1 MTDSE
6 FITAWLVV
14 VALVAVV
21 ILIAAGLLLAILLT
35 ARSILGHGAE
45 ALEAAEHIAA
55 DTQVIWALA
64 DTNAVAG
71 EILATAEQ
79 IEANGAAIASA
90 LRETEA
96 GPVSVLTA
104 KRAMDA
110 Q

>member
-1 MTDSE
+1 MTDGE

-14 VALVAVV
+14 VALAGVV
-21 ILIAAGLLLAILLT
+21 VLIAAGLLLAILVT

-64 DTNAVAG
+64 DTNQVAAQ
-71 EILATAEQ
+71 ILATAEQ
-79 IEANGAAIASA
+79 IEANGAVIAEA
-90 LRETEA
+90 LRQTEA
-96 GPVSVLTA
+96 GPISVLPSG
-104 KRAMDA
+104 RSQDA